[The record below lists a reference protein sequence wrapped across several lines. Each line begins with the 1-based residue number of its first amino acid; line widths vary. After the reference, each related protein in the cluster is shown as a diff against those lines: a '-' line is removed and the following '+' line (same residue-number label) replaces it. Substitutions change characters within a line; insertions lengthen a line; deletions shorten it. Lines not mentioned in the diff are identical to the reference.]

1 MKTMSSKSVV
11 PHTASLALR
20 RLLDLGGKHPGSG
33 PMTAAGAR
41 EVPWQLAKALRSYA
55 LGVLAVLAIT
65 VVYRH
70 EPIVNVTTVGFTF
83 LLAILVA
90 AAVSGFGTSLL
101 MSVAAAAA
109 YDYFFIPP
117 IYEWNI
123 SDPQNWVALT
133 AFVITAAV
141 GSALSASARRQTR
154 VARRQRVEAEQLY
167 SLSQRLLSAGDSLA
181 LCNAIPEDIVECF
194 GTRAVALLLAEDQM
208 VFYSAGGS
216 HLFDTAELKA
226 SLADK
231 TVRVDAESK
240 LSYVPLRLGMRLIGT
255 VGLAGAGLS
264 SETLGALGPLV
275 TIAIERARAIEQ
287 VGKIEGLRESE
298 KLKSSLLDA
307 ITHEFRTPL
316 TAMKLSVTGMLSD
329 LNFNRE
335 ECRELLAM
343 VDEGCDRIDQLV
355 DEVSQMSRIE
365 SGDVQ
370 LKLSH
375 HSVGE
380 LIDTALA
387 ASRSILGSR
396 PVERR
401 IANEEVPVRA
411 DLQWATKVLV
421 HLLMNA
427 NLYSAPDSPI
437 VIRTETGKGFVFFH
451 VVDRGPGIDAAEIPR
466 IFEKFYRGKEHR
478 CRVHG
483 TGMGLPI
490 AKAITEAHGGTM
502 TAVSKLAEGS
512 VFTFSLPIDRSLD

>member
-1 MKTMSSKSVV
+1 MSSKSIV
-11 PHTASLALR
+11 PHTASLAVR
-20 RLLDLGGKHPGSG
+20 RLLDWGGKHTGGGPLAAPSSRMVPGHL
-33 PMTAAGAR
+33 AR
-41 EVPWQLAKALRSYA
+41 ALRSCA
-55 LGVLAVLAIT
+55 LGFLAVLAIT

-70 EPIVNVTTVGFTF
+70 GLTVNVTTVGFTF

-90 AAVSGFGTSLL
+90 SAVSGFGTSLL

-123 SDPQNWVALT
+123 SDPQNWVALG

-154 VARRQRVEAEQLY
+154 AAGRQREEAEQLY
-167 SLSQRLLSAGDSLA
+167 NLSQRLLSAGDSLS
-181 LCNAIPEDIVECF
+181 LCNAIPQDIVESF
-194 GTRAVALLLAEDQM
+194 GTRAVALLLAQDQM

-231 TVRVDAESK
+231 SARVDTVSK
-240 LSYVPLRLGMRLIGT
+240 VSYVPLRLGSKVIGS
-255 VGLAGAGLS
+255 VGLADTRLS
-264 SETLGALGPLV
+264 AETLESLGPLV
-275 TIAIERARAIEQ
+275 TIAIERVRAIEQ

-298 KLKSSLLDA
+298 KLKSALLDA

-316 TAMKLSVTGMLSD
+316 TAMKVSVTGMLSD
-329 LNFNRE
+329 LNFDRKQ
-335 ECRELLAM
+335 CRELLAM
-343 VDEGCDRIDQLV
+343 IDEGCDRIDQLV
-355 DEVSQMSRIE
+355 DEVSQMSRFE
-365 SGDVQ
+365 SGDMQ
-370 LKLSH
+370 LTLSH

-380 LIDTALA
+380 LIDTAVA
-387 ASRSILGSR
+387 ESRGLLGSR

-401 IANEEVPVRA
+401 IANEEVPIRA
-411 DLQWATKVLV
+411 DLQWATKILV
-421 HLLMNA
+421 HLIMNA
-427 NLYSAPDSPI
+427 HLYSTPETPI
-437 VIRTETGKGFVFFH
+437 VIRTETGKGLVFFH
-451 VVDRGPGIDAAEIPR
+451 VADRGPGIDSAEIPR

-478 CRVHG
+478 FRVQG

-490 AKAITEAHGGTM
+490 AKAIAEAHGGTM
-502 TAVSKLAEGS
+502 TAVSKPGEGS

>member
-1 MKTMSSKSVV
+1 LRTISSKSVAL
-11 PHTASLALR
+11 HTTWLGLR
-20 RLLDLGGKHPGSG
+20 RLLDAGGRYRGRDPL
-33 PMTAAGAR
+33 AAASSYQA
-41 EVPWQLAKALRSYA
+41 PWQLARALRSYA
-55 LGVLAVLAIT
+55 LGLLAVLAIT
-65 VVYRH
+65 VVYRR
-70 EPIVNVTTVGFTF
+70 EPIVNLTTVGFTF

-117 IYEWNI
+117 LYEWNI
-123 SDPQNWVALT
+123 SDPQNWVAFS
-133 AFVITAAV
+133 AFVVTAAV
-141 GSALSASARRQTR
+141 GSALSVSARQQTR
-154 VARRQRVEAEQLY
+154 VARRQREEAEQLY
-167 SLSQRLLSAGDSLA
+167 HLSQRLLSAGDSLA
-181 LCNAIPEDIVECF
+181 LCNAIPQDIVDVF
-194 GTRAVALLLAEDQM
+194 GTRGAALLLAPDQM
-208 VFYSAGGS
+208 VFYSSGGS

-226 SLADK
+226 SLTDK
-231 TVRVDAESK
+231 SARIDAESK
-240 LSYVPLRLGMRLIGT
+240 VSYVPLRLGIKVLGS
-255 VGLAGAGLS
+255 VGLADIALS
-264 SETLGALGPLV
+264 RETLEALGPLV

-298 KLKSSLLDA
+298 RLKSALLDA

-316 TAMKLSVTGMLSD
+316 TAMKISVTGMLSD
-329 LNFNRE
+329 LNFDRE
-335 ECRELLAM
+335 QCRDLLAM
-343 VDEGCDRIDQLV
+343 IDEGCDRIDQLV

-387 ASRSILGSR
+387 ESRSIVDSR
-396 PVERR
+396 PIERR

-411 DLQWATKVLV
+411 DLQWATKILV
-421 HLLMNA
+421 HLIMNA
-427 NLYSAPDSPI
+427 NLYSTPGMPI
-437 VIRTETGKGFVFFH
+437 TIRTETGKGFVFFH
-451 VVDRGPGIDAAEIPR
+451 VADRGPGIESAEIPR

-478 CRVHG
+478 CRIQG

-502 TAVSKLAEGS
+502 TAVSKRGEGS
-512 VFTFSLPIDRSLD
+512 IFTFSLPIDRSLE